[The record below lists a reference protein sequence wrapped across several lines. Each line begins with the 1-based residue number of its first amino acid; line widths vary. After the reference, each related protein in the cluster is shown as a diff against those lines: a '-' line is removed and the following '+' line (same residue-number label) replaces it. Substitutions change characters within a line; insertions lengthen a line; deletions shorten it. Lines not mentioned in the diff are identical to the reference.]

1 MMSTEELVVLVDESG
16 APTGTA
22 PKSTVHTTDT
32 PLHFAFSC
40 HVTNAAGEVLVT
52 RRALSKA
59 TWPGVWT
66 NSFCGHPGPGED
78 IDAAI
83 RRRAQQELGM
93 EIEAIHPIL
102 PDFRYR
108 AVDASGIVENEICPV
123 FAAVATSDPNPAASE
138 VAEWRWVSPD
148 SLRAAIEGAPFAFSP
163 WLVWQHEQLVESKLS
178 E

>member
-1 MMSTEELVVLVDESG
+1 MSAEELVILVDEVG
-16 APTGTA
+16 APLGTA
-22 PKSTVHTTDT
+22 PKATVHTTDT

-40 HVTNAAGEVLVT
+40 HVTNSRGEILIT
-52 RRALSKA
+52 RRALTKL

-66 NSFCGHPGPGED
+66 NSFCGHPGPDED
-78 IDAAI
+78 IEDAI
-83 RRRAQQELGM
+83 RRRAEQELGL
-93 EIEAIHPIL
+93 EITNIHSVL

-123 FAAVATSDPNPAASE
+123 FGAEAVGEPHPAESE
-138 VAEWRWVSPD
+138 VAEWQWVKPD

-178 E
+178 S

>member
-1 MMSTEELVVLVDESG
+1 
-16 APTGTA
+16 
-22 PKSTVHTTDT
+22 
-32 PLHFAFSC
+32 
-40 HVTNAAGEVLVT
+40 
-52 RRALSKA
+52 
-59 TWPGVWT
+59 
-66 NSFCGHPGPGED
+66 
-78 IDAAI
+78 
-83 RRRAQQELGM
+83 M

-148 SLRAAIEGAPFAFSP
+148 SLRAALEGAPFAFSP